1 KQDVSMGDDDV
12 STTVVQ
18 LGNQSITRKSRAHS
32 PSPSTGKNHSD
43 DSRLNRTSTEINRPS
58 AKLPN
63 LPKATVFS
71 SSSDSMQLKRYR
83 SQLSKDF
90 FNSASTKFERQATNM
105 NGQTRLPTLYALAS
119 DSDQK
124 RIAEARRKQI
134 YALNHLMRELE
145 QEQFHE
151 FCKSHNIG
159 TNNSEVTVN
168 SNEDTKKD

>member
-1 KQDVSMGDDDV
+1 MGDNDV

-32 PSPSTGKNHSD
+32 PGPSIGKNSSD
-43 DSRLNRTSTEINRPS
+43 DCRLNRTATEINRPS
-58 AKLPN
+58 GKLPN
-63 LPKATVFS
+63 LLPKATVFS
-71 SSSDSMQLKRYR
+71 SSSDSIQLKRYR

-90 FNSASTKFERQATNM
+90 FNSTSTKFERPATNM
-105 NGQTRLPTLYALAS
+105 NGQSRLPTLYALTS
-119 DSDQK
+119 EGDQK

-168 SNEDTKKD
+168 SNEDIKKD